1 MWKSNDPV
9 DPGESK
15 DRGGSGRPR
24 SRRRAAALVTSLA
37 VVGGVLLS
45 GQALHSPG
53 SRALAH
59 GAMPTALLAGSP
71 PAGTTWIEG
80 VITDQAGTGQDDVN
94 IEAWPTG
101 TAATAP
107 AASALTYG
115 GPAASA
121 LTYGGPRFNG
131 AAGHGFFRL
140 EVPSNQPYRIVFS
153 AVNGQEDGDPFR
165 MMWYGQDRPIM
176 VRQAAKVAVAALPA
190 GRLRDLGTIQLA
202 RQGQVASTTTAV
214 ARPAKVKA
222 GARGKVRVT
231 VSSPYVTDVTGKVV
245 VKVAGHTVTR
255 RLLPGSNG
263 TRMIRLPK
271 LGHAGK
277 YRVHVRFTGS
287 DTVAGSK
294 AKPAKVKLV
303 HKVHK

>member
-1 MWKSNDPV
+1 MKPTVGDALKL
-9 DPGESK
+9 GT
-15 DRGGSGRPR
+15 GGK
-24 SRRRAAALVTSLA
+24 AK
-37 VVGGVLLS
+37 VVGLS
-45 GQALHSPG
+45 LKNRG
-53 SRALAH
+53 
-59 GAMPTALLAGSP
+59 
-71 PAGTTWIEG
+71 
-80 VITDQAGTGQDDVN
+80 
-94 IEAWPTG
+94 
-101 TAATAP
+101 
-107 AASALTYG
+107 
-115 GPAASA
+115 
-121 LTYGGPRFNG
+121 
-131 AAGHGFFRL
+131 
-140 EVPSNQPYRIVFS
+140 
-153 AVNGQEDGDPFR
+153 
-165 MMWYGQDRPIM
+165 
-176 VRQAAKVAVAALPA
+176 AALPA

-214 ARPAKVKA
+214 ARPAKIKA